1 MKSSPRSII
10 ATATAASVLM
20 LCSLSLPAY
29 SQTAHPAQKIT
40 KCPTTTSLP
49 DLTKALDEDVSGP
62 ANRDHAC
69 LRELMMPDA
78 RMTPMLKA
86 KDGSFAPQ
94 SMTLDAWSAA
104 VAKRG
109 STPFYER
116 QVKVTAQIYGHIA
129 HMWST
134 YEIREAPNGPAKIR
148 GINSIEAVKDGNRWR
163 ILNIQ
168 WEAET
173 PEEKIPAKDLP

>member
-1 MKSSPRSII
+1 MKRSLLTIV
-10 ATATAASVLM
+10 AGCTLLSASLGALNANAV
-20 LCSLSLPAY
+20 S
-29 SQTAHPAQKIT
+29 KIT
-40 KCPTTTSLP
+40 KCPTTTTLP

-62 ANRDHAC
+62 ANRDRPC

-78 RMTPMLKA
+78 HMTPMLKT
-86 KDGSFAPQ
+86 KEGSFAPH
-94 SMTLDAWSAA
+94 SMTLAEWSEA

-109 STPFYER
+109 SAPFYER

-129 HMWST
+129 HLWST
-134 YEIREAPNGPAKIR
+134 YEIRDTPDGKAKVR
-148 GINSIEAVKDGNRWR
+148 GINSIEAVKDGDHWR